1 MEFWQNEAKFS
12 NVFKPSRAPRWT
24 SEPTR
29 VGEGVAGGAVGLSD
43 FLGRR
48 FHRTVYVEARHF
60 VALAEV
66 VDVSLHPFASGLDV
80 RVRDRLSNRLM
91 RGRALATSTPAN
103 TANPPAAALLNFAH
117 ACYPWVLMAQP
128 FVEPCSRGI
137 IAAEPCP
144 RELGREIAP
153 RRRRMVLAACV
164 LASSM
169 AFIDGSALTVA
180 LPNLREYFGA
190 DFASVQWVL
199 NGYVLA
205 LAALTL
211 IGGALADHYGKAR
224 MLIVG
229 CVAFGLTSAACALA
243 FSLDWLIA
251 CRVAQGIAAAILT
264 PSSLALIGATYPKEE
279 RNRAIGVWAGA
290 SALTTAGGPVLGGWL
305 TESFGWQ
312 WVFAINPPLALI
324 AVALLIVY
332 APPDQHEARRFDVT
346 GAAILA
352 FALGAIAWA
361 LSQAGPDKP
370 AMPKLVPIAM
380 AATLG
385 VAALAGYALWERVS
399 AHPMTPPWLARNR
412 AFVALNVATLLIYTA
427 LGIMFFLL
435 SFELIDQR
443 RLSPTEAGLVF
454 LPFTLGVGFLSQPFG
469 AMADKIGARVM
480 LIAGPLGAALAF
492 FLLALGETASL
503 AIGVVGPMALLG
515 LSLSVLVAPLTA
527 SVMSSV
533 ADADQGLASGV
544 NNAVSRI
551 AQLVGIAVAADV
563 AAYAFGYKVGLL
575 IAAVLAAGGA
585 IVIAAML
592 PSPGRLRASS

>member
-1 MEFWQNEAKFS
+1 
-12 NVFKPSRAPRWT
+12 
-24 SEPTR
+24 
-29 VGEGVAGGAVGLSD
+29 
-43 FLGRR
+43 
-48 FHRTVYVEARHF
+48 
-60 VALAEV
+60 
-66 VDVSLHPFASGLDV
+66 
-80 RVRDRLSNRLM
+80 
-91 RGRALATSTPAN
+91 
-103 TANPPAAALLNFAH
+103 
-117 ACYPWVLMAQP
+117 MAQP
-128 FVEPCSRGI
+128 FAEPCGRGI
-137 IAAEPCP
+137 IAAQSCP

-153 RRRRMVLAACV
+153 GRRRMVLAACV

-169 AFIDGSALTVA
+169 AFIDGSALSVA
-180 LPNLREYFGA
+180 LPKLREYFGA

-229 CVAFGLTSAACALA
+229 CLAFGLTSAACALA
-243 FSLDWLIA
+243 PSLDWLIA

-324 AVALLIVY
+324 AVALLIAY
-332 APPDQHEARRFDVT
+332 APPDQHEARRFDLG

-370 AMPKLVPIAM
+370 GMPKVVPIVM
-380 AATLG
+380 AGALG
-385 VAALAGYALWERVS
+385 VAALAGYALWERAS
-399 AHPMTPPWLARNR
+399 AHPMTPPRLARNR
-412 AFVALNVATLLIYTA
+412 AFVALNLATLLVYTA

-469 AMADKIGARVM
+469 AMADKIGARMM
-480 LIAGPLGAALAF
+480 LIAGPLGAAFAF
-492 FLLALGETASL
+492 VLLALGETASL
-503 AIGVVGPMALLG
+503 AIGVVGPMALFG
-515 LSLSVLVAPLTA
+515 LSLAVLVAPLTA

-551 AQLVGIAVAADV
+551 AQLVGIALAADV
-563 AAYAFGYKVGLL
+563 ASYAFGYKAGML

-592 PSPGRLRASS
+592 PSPRRLRASNQ